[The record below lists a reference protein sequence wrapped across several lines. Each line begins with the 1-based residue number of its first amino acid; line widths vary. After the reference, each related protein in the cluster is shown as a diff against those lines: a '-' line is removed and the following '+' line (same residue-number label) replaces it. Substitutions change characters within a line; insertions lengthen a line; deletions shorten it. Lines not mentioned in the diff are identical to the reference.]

1 METYQVWRCSWCG
14 MAALQPKDFS
24 ANNWIHACSPTEG
37 ARMVPLGFLQV
48 QLGPLSFPAP

>member
-48 QLGPLSFPAP
+48 QLGPPTLGG